1 MGLMLLCILLS
12 EFRKFL
18 ESCRSFTM
26 TADSDVRDIRVRAS
40 YVRDPAVLVFL
51 CPIET
56 LQYLV

>member
-12 EFRKFL
+12 ELHKFL
-18 ESCRSFTM
+18 ESCRSSTT

-40 YVRDPAVLVFL
+40 YVSDFAILVFL